1 MKRGWLIIGVIV
13 LIAVLIGTVG
23 IGVGLVTGA
32 DMARI
37 FSVLDNRY
45 HLDLYVQYF
54 NELAAAF
61 QSVFV
66 F

>member
-1 MKRGWLIIGVIV
+1 MKKGWLIIGVIV
-13 LIAVLIGTVG
+13 LIAVLVGTVC

-37 FSVLDNRY
+37 FSVLDSRY

-54 NELAAAF
+54 NDLAAAF
-61 QSVFV
+61 KSVFV

>member
-1 MKRGWLIIGVIV
+1 MRKAWLIIGVIV
-13 LIAVLIGTVG
+13 LTAVLIGTVG

-37 FSVLDNRY
+37 FSVLDGRY
-45 HLDLYVQYF
+45 HLDLYAQYF
-54 NELAAAF
+54 SELVD
-61 QSVFV
+61 VFKSALV

>member
-13 LIAVLIGTVG
+13 LIAVLVGTVC

-37 FSVLDNRY
+37 FSVLDSRY

-54 NELAAAF
+54 NDLASAF
-61 QSVFV
+61 KSVFV

>member
-1 MKRGWLIIGVIV
+1 MRKGWLIIGVIV
-13 LIAVLIGTVG
+13 LIAVLIGTVS

-37 FSVLDNRY
+37 FSVLDGRY

-54 NELAAAF
+54 EQLIEAF
-61 QSVFV
+61 NSVI
-66 F
+66 

>member
-13 LIAVLIGTVG
+13 LIAVLVGTVC

-37 FSVLDNRY
+37 FSVLDSRY

-54 NELAAAF
+54 NDLAAAF
-61 QSVFV
+61 KSVFV

>member
-1 MKRGWLIIGVIV
+1 MKKGWLIIGVIV
-13 LIAVLIGTVG
+13 LIAVLVGTVC

-37 FSVLDNRY
+37 FSVLDSRY

-54 NELAAAF
+54 NDLAAAF
-61 QSVFV
+61 KSIFV

>member
-13 LIAVLIGTVG
+13 LIAVLVGTVA

-37 FSVLDNRY
+37 FSVLDSRY

-54 NELAAAF
+54 SDLAAAF
-61 QSVFV
+61 KIVFV

>member
-13 LIAVLIGTVG
+13 LIAVLVGTVC

-37 FSVLDNRY
+37 FSVLDSRY

-54 NELAAAF
+54 NDLTAAF
-61 QSVFV
+61 KSVFV

>member
-1 MKRGWLIIGVIV
+1 MKKGWLIIGVIV
-13 LIAVLIGTVG
+13 LIAVLVGTVC

-37 FSVLDNRY
+37 FSVLDSRY

-54 NELAAAF
+54 NDLAAAF
-61 QSVFV
+61 KIVFV

>member
-1 MKRGWLIIGVIV
+1 MKKGWLIIGIIV
-13 LIAVLIGTVG
+13 LIAVLVGTVC

-37 FSVLDNRY
+37 FSVLDSRY

-54 NELAAAF
+54 NDLAAAF
-61 QSVFV
+61 KSVFV

>member
-1 MKRGWLIIGVIV
+1 MKKGWLIIGVIV
-13 LIAVLIGTVG
+13 LIAVLVGTVA

-37 FSVLDNRY
+37 FSVLDSRY

-54 NELAAAF
+54 NDLTAAF
-61 QSVFV
+61 KSVFA

>member
-1 MKRGWLIIGVIV
+1 MKKGWLIIGVIV
-13 LIAVLIGTVG
+13 LIAVLVGTVC

-37 FSVLDNRY
+37 FSVFDSRY

-54 NELAAAF
+54 NDLAAAF
-61 QSVFV
+61 KSVFV